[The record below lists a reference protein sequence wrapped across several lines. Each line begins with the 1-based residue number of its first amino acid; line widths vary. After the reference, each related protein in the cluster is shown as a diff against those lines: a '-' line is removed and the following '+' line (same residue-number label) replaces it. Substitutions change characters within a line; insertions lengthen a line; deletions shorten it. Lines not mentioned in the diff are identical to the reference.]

1 MHAEDEGRCLHEE
14 WFANLS
20 FVLLLIFLFQ
30 KREDNMRGCPS
41 ASPNPYIIE
50 NKHTKKTD
58 TSRSVS
64 VFVLRGENR
73 GEGCLLYD
81 VVL

>member
-1 MHAEDEGRCLHEE
+1 MICQPILRVSTH
-14 WFANLS
+14 LS
-20 FVLLLIFLFQ
+20 FSKAGGQYERLPF
-30 KREDNMRGCPS
+30 RP
-41 ASPNPYIIE
+41 PNPYIIE

>member
-1 MHAEDEGRCLHEE
+1 
-14 WFANLS
+14 
-20 FVLLLIFLFQ
+20 
-30 KREDNMRGCPS
+30 MRGCPS
-41 ASPNPYIIE
+41 APPNPYIIE